1 MIYNKFKKILLLISV
16 LLFFILILTLLS
28 FNCTFKPKD
37 NIRVIPAEN
46 EQTDFTLQTVAAPSA
61 QTVSSSLA
69 QTVSASTITLSANR
83 VTYQDGFY
91 YEDITEPLKKRIN
104 GLSYKDNCTVPYEDL
119 KYLSVKYIN
128 FNGELITEAISDN
141 LKILN
146 LLKFTSSKII
156 S

>member
-61 QTVSSSLA
+61 QTAV
-69 QTVSASTITLSANR
+69 
-83 VTYQDGFY
+83 
-91 YEDITEPLKKRIN
+91 
-104 GLSYKDNCTVPYEDL
+104 
-119 KYLSVKYIN
+119 
-128 FNGELITEAISDN
+128 
-141 LKILN
+141 
-146 LLKFTSSKII
+146 
-156 S
+156 